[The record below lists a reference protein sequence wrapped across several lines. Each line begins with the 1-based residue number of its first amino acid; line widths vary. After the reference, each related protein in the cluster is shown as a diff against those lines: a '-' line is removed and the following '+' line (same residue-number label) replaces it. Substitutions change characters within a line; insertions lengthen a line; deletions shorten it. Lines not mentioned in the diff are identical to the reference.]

1 MIHRITANKSSFHP
15 VEFTPGLNVIL
26 ADRTETSTQKDT
38 RNGLGK
44 STLIDIIDF
53 CLGSNV
59 STGQGL
65 SIEPLQDWEFTLE
78 ITLAG
83 NRVKV
88 TRAIKNPNWL
98 AIEGPT
104 TGWFEQPDEDD
115 LFEGSR
121 FKLDRWRILLGM
133 GFLWLALEL

>member
-1 MIHRITANKSSFHP
+1 MIHRITANKFSFHP

-98 AIEGPT
+98 AIPYN
-104 TGWFEQPDEDD
+104 
-115 LFEGSR
+115 S
-121 FKLDRWRILLGM
+121 
-133 GFLWLALEL
+133 